1 MRFSRAWVG
10 LVALSLVLTAAP
22 SLAQTSG
29 QAAAPN
35 AQPSA
40 ASEQDIQMLREN
52 IRASRKKIVAANMNL
67 TADESTKF
75 WPIFDQYQQELNKIG
90 NTRWEMMKQYAAS
103 YPNVSAAQAQD
114 YMQRSTA
121 TDQQMITLRE
131 KYVPIFEKA
140 IPPKKAAL
148 WYQIDRQI
156 DLVVNMQLA
165 SMLPLVDPT
174 K

>member
-1 MRFSRAWVG
+1 MNVRGAGFG
-10 LVALSLVLTAAP
+10 IVALSILLTAAP
-22 SLAQTSG
+22 GLAQTSG
-29 QAAAPN
+29 QMTVPN
-35 AQPSA
+35 TQPSA

-52 IRASRKKIVAANMNL
+52 IRASRKKIVAANMSL
-67 TADESTKF
+67 TADEATKF
-75 WPIFDQYQQELNKIG
+75 WPIYDQYQLELNKIG
-90 NTRWEMMKQYAAS
+90 NARWDMMKEYAAS

-114 YMQRSTA
+114 FMQRSTA
-121 TDQQMITLRE
+121 IDQQMIALRE
-131 KYVPIFEKA
+131 KYVPIFEKV

>member
-1 MRFSRAWVG
+1 MNVPRAWVAIA
-10 LVALSLVLTAAP
+10 ALSLMLGAAP
-22 SLAQTSG
+22 AAAQTNG
-29 QAAAPN
+29 QVTVPN
-35 AQPSA
+35 TQPTS

-52 IRASRKKIVAANMNL
+52 IRDSRKKIVAANMNL

-75 WPIFDQYQQELNKIG
+75 WPIFNQYQQELNKIG
-90 NTRWEMMKQYAAS
+90 DMRWQLMKEYAAS
-103 YPNVSAAQAQD
+103 YPNVSSEQAQD
-114 YMQRSTA
+114 FMKRSTA
-121 TDQQMITLRE
+121 VDSQMIALRE
-131 KYVPIFEKA
+131 KYVPIFEKV
-140 IPPKKAAL
+140 IPAKKAAL

>member
-1 MRFSRAWVG
+1 MKVSRAWVG
-10 LVALSLVLTAAP
+10 IAALCLMLSAAP
-22 SLAQTSG
+22 APAQTSG
-29 QAAAPN
+29 QAAVPN

-52 IRASRKKIVAANMNL
+52 IRSSRKKIVAANMNL
-67 TADESTKF
+67 TADEATKF
-75 WPIFDQYQQELNKIG
+75 WPIYDQYQQELNKIG
-90 NTRWEMMKQYAAS
+90 NARWDMMKAYATS

-114 YMQRSTA
+114 FMQRSTA
-121 TDQQMITLRE
+121 VDQQMIALRE
-131 KYVPIFEKA
+131 KYVPIFEKV
-140 IPPKKAAL
+140 IPAKKAAL